1 MHFSEIPDVQ
11 QPHPISR
18 PSGLDSLRNFFF
30 EFKLFRYSKLLHRKM
45 SFILFLGTGQA
56 SHQSVFLQFFVQN
69 GTENKPPLI
78 FLLLFMN
85 CSHVLPS
92 LVFLIIFEERFLWSK
107 FFVLNLDYLT
117 IWYER
122 PCIISRKIEIDWQKC
137 LMCL

>member
-11 QPHPISR
+11 QPHPISQ

-56 SHQSVFLQFFVQN
+56 SLCVCSFFAQN

-78 FLLLFMN
+78 FF
-85 CSHVLPS
+85 
-92 LVFLIIFEERFLWSK
+92 IAI
-107 FFVLNLDYLT
+107 
-117 IWYER
+117 YE
-122 PCIISRKIEIDWQKC
+122 
-137 LMCL
+137 L